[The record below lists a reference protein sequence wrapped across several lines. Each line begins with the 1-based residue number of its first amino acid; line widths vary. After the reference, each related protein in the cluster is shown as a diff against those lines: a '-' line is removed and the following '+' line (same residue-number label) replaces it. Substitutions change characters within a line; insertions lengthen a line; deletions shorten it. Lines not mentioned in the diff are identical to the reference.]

1 MCTVCQ
7 CSVSCHHQGE
17 KDVRRHLE
25 GKDNVKD
32 LERQQPIN
40 NFFRPTSYPIHEKVT
55 RAEVKMSAVLA
66 HHNIPIAVADHLSP
80 LFKNI
85 FPDSEI
91 AKAYAC
97 ARTITTCILN
107 GALAK
112 SFRTSLIEQMKT
124 EPFSLA
130 TDGSNDSGLQ
140 KMNPLTVR
148 YFDSSRAKVTSQLL
162 DMCLTS
168 ASTAESIY
176 VKILSLYDIDW
187 KMCIAFGV
195 DVNNVGR
202 RNSIPTRVHQEN
214 EFIYFV
220 GCPCHMVHNTAHKA
234 AEVFQRETGFDVEDM
249 LVDLYYWFD
258 KSTKRKNEL
267 YEFCD
272 FLNIEYRQVVKH
284 VSTCWLSLEYA
295 VDQTLQQYSGL
306 KSYFVST
313 AETQA
318 RFKSTFIQIPLKY
331 IFNFFPRNYSSLQ
344 RETPCVHVIHEKLN
358 IFKKHSWQ
366 VCES

>member
-1 MCTVCQ
+1 MESERDPPSKKRRFDGASKYPTKYNCDWRKKWPCIQASNTPYKFMCTVCQ

-17 KDVRRHLE
+17 KDVRRHLG
-25 GKDNVKD
+25 GKKHQDNVKD

-40 NFFRPTSYPIHEKVT
+40 NFFRPTSHPIHEKVT
-55 RAEVKMSAVLA
+55 RAEVKVSAVLA

-97 ARTITTCILN
+97 ARTKTTCILN

-140 KMNPLTVR
+140 KMNPLTVP
-148 YFDSSRAKVTSQLL
+148 YFDSNRGKVTSQLL

-168 ASTAESIY
+168 SSTAESIY
-176 VKILSLYDIDW
+176 VKINDILNLYDIDW

-195 DVNNVGR
+195 DNTNVNVGR
-202 RNSIPTRVHQEN
+202 RNSIRTRVHQEN

-220 GCPCHMVHNTAHKA
+220 GCPCHMVHNTACKA

-272 FLNIEYRQVVKH
+272 FCNIEYRQVVKH
-284 VSTCWLSLEYA
+284 VSTRWLSLEYA
-295 VDQTLQQYSGL
+295 VDRTLQQYSGL
-306 KSYFVST
+306 KSYFV
-313 AETQA
+313 
-318 RFKSTFIQIPLKY
+318 
-331 IFNFFPRNYSSLQ
+331 
-344 RETPCVHVIHEKLN
+344 
-358 IFKKHSWQ
+358 
-366 VCES
+366 